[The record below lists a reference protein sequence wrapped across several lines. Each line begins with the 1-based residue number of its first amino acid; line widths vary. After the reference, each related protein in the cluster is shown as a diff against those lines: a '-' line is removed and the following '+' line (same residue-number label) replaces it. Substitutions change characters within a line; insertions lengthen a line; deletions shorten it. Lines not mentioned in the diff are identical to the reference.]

1 MHRRRRGVG
10 GVIHHGGFLGY
21 LHVKYAYSPRAACT
35 SSYRNS
41 SILKRIR
48 CHGARPCK
56 RGAKRQD
63 GGVEG

>member
-41 SILKRIR
+41 SIL
-48 CHGARPCK
+48 
-56 RGAKRQD
+56 
-63 GGVEG
+63 